1 MIEWNGMV
9 YHIIGVIEDIVSESP
24 YRAVTPSIY
33 HILAV
38 TVHLNPARSIN
49 AGLAAV
55 GKVFTAYNPS
65 EPFEYQFV
73 DDQYAEKFSDDVT

>member
-1 MIEWNGMV
+1 MV
-9 YHIIGVIEDIVSESP
+9 YHIIGVIEDIVFESP

-33 HILAV
+33 HMPGKQNLAV
-38 TVHLNPARSIN
+38 TVRLNPARSIN

-73 DDQYAEKFSDDVT
+73 DDQYAEKFSDDIM